1 MKIITAVG
9 NPYLNENLKKYDM
22 LEVLGTDIQYYEGIF
37 EFLEENKDIDLIIL
51 SNNLPGEKEF
61 IKIISEIIIKKE
73 EIEII
78 VFLKE
83 KDEYIE
89 AFLNSKNIFKVYYLR
104 EKDYKIFLNTFINK
118 KEKMD
123 IKEEIKD
130 FKELILA
137 NKKEIKVI
145 ENNNKNIQ
153 ENTSK
158 IIIVSGNF
166 CSGKSLISII
176 LSQYIE
182 NRNKKTL
189 LIDFDINNDISTIL
203 GIKKENEW
211 ELKDLIKCI
220 KKNLYVLCETHY
232 FFKQLDEFNVY
243 KISEFLEQVRQNF
256 DFIIIDISS
265 NIEEKYVEKV
275 LQKADKIIFLLEPNL
290 LEIKKT
296 KQLLDVY
303 LNDFNISYMKI
314 KLLLNKVNKYKI
326 SEDIIKE
333 IFSKIEII
341 GSIKYEEKYTL
352 FINKKFNNYTC
363 ENENEKIYEK
373 IIN

>member
-145 ENNNKNIQ
+145 ENNNKN
-153 ENTSK
+153 K
-158 IIIVSGNF
+158 IGRAHV
-166 CSGKSLISII
+166 
-176 LSQYIE
+176 
-182 NRNKKTL
+182 
-189 LIDFDINNDISTIL
+189 
-203 GIKKENEW
+203 
-211 ELKDLIKCI
+211 
-220 KKNLYVLCETHY
+220 
-232 FFKQLDEFNVY
+232 
-243 KISEFLEQVRQNF
+243 
-256 DFIIIDISS
+256 
-265 NIEEKYVEKV
+265 
-275 LQKADKIIFLLEPNL
+275 
-290 LEIKKT
+290 
-296 KQLLDVY
+296 
-303 LNDFNISYMKI
+303 
-314 KLLLNKVNKYKI
+314 
-326 SEDIIKE
+326 
-333 IFSKIEII
+333 
-341 GSIKYEEKYTL
+341 
-352 FINKKFNNYTC
+352 
-363 ENENEKIYEK
+363 
-373 IIN
+373 